1 VGFIFFHKRKS
12 EKNGENTGFIMYL
25 EHGKKKG
32 NFTLFL
38 DDSKTTAKSSSDI
51 LE

>member
-1 VGFIFFHKRKS
+1 VDFIFFHKRKS
-12 EKNGENTGFIMYL
+12 EKNGKNTGFITYL

-38 DDSKTTAKSSSDI
+38 DDSKMTAKSSSDI